1 MNENVYFVYIL
12 VWDDILNNFAMIL
25 NQRFAVVGRYLP
37 IILINIIVDE
47 NSKKKIKI
55 FFRKFN
61 FF

>member
-1 MNENVYFVYIL
+1 
-12 VWDDILNNFAMIL
+12 MIL